1 MTQLK
6 DKTVWITG
14 ASSGIGEAL
23 AYEMAREGAKV
34 ILSARHEKELQRVR
48 KNCVHPEIHVVIPLD
63 LENYHEV
70 ENKANEV
77 LKQHGPID
85 VLINNGGISQRYL
98 AADALLKVDEKIMH
112 INFLGTVAL
121 TRPVLK
127 EMLERNSGHLVIL
140 SSILGFYGM
149 QTRSAYS
156 ASKHALRGYFES
168 LRNELAKTEIKI
180 TMVYPGYV
188 KTQISTHALLGD
200 GSSYGKIDRFHL
212 NAIPPE
218 KCAEKIKGAI
228 EHEKPELIIAGVK
241 ERFGLLIMRF
251 LPAVFRFLAPRLEV

>member
-1 MTQLK
+1 MTQLR

-23 AYEMAREGAKV
+23 AYEMAQAGAKV

-48 KNCVHPEIHVVIPLD
+48 ENCVHPGIHVVIPFD
-63 LENYHEV
+63 LENYHVLED
-70 ENKANEV
+70 KANEV

-85 VLINNGGISQRYL
+85 LLINNGGISQRYL
-98 AADALLKVDEKIMH
+98 ATDALLKVDEKIMH
-112 INFLGTVAL
+112 TNFLGTIAL

-127 EMLERNSGHLVIL
+127 GMLERNSGHIVTV

-188 KTQISTHALLGD
+188 KTQISTHALLGN

-228 EHEKPELIIAGVK
+228 ELDKPELIVAGLK